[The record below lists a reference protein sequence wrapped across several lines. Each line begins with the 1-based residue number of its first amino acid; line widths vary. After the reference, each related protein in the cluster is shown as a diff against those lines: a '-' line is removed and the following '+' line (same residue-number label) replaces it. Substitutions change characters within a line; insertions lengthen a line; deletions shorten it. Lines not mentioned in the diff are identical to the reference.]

1 MVVIVIAS
9 SKNQRYVL
17 GQVSFLFQWTI
28 KIRMP
33 FMLHVDVLNGIAEVH
48 KNVGLAGGRHDLF
61 DRRPKHRRTTL
72 YVPDNRHARVKAF
85 LVFVFLLGVLGNP
98 SIAGNPTFAKTV

>member
-9 SKNQRYVL
+9 GKNKRYVL
-17 GQVSFLFQWTI
+17 RQLSFLFQWTI
-28 KIRMP
+28 QIRMP
-33 FMLHVDVLNGIAEVH
+33 FVLHVDVLNGIAEVH

-72 YVPDNRHARVKAF
+72 YVPHNRHACVKAF

-98 SIAGNPTFAKTV
+98 ILAWNCTFAQTI